1 MNSNFISYALTA
13 YALYNAI
20 TSKNK
25 LAQQQQSIE
34 DIIKSQDELSEEVQ
48 QLTTKTRKQ
57 MDNDLQFGY
66 TLILGRPTS
75 MKKLSGAL
83 HFSITNKSTKNTYQ
97 VQAFQFIPTL
107 GEAFCNREGGALFN
121 MRFSNLELEPGE
133 TFNARL
139 SWNDLTVSVLSLGVI
154 NDKILQIFNDKYS
167 WNKLGDEDA
176 TVSGACKADV
186 WLRCGAPYLDPSHYY
201 IIEKHNV
208 AGDLRWHGGNYLPGN
223 PKRSFGGSFYYTDY
237 GQIMSYDFARKFFVL
252 DE

>member
-34 DIIKSQDELSEEVQ
+34 DIIRSQDELSEEVQ

-57 MDNDLQFGY
+57 MDNDLQFDY

-83 HFSITNKSTKNTYQ
+83 HFSITNKSTKNTYT
-97 VQAFQFIPTL
+97 VQGFQFVPTL
-107 GEAFCNREGGALFN
+107 GEAFANGNGGGLFN
-121 MRFSNLELEPGE
+121 TQFNGLQLEPGE

-139 SWNDLTVSVLSLGVI
+139 SFNNLRVPETSLGVI

-167 WNKLGDEDA
+167 WKKLGDEDA

-223 PKRSFGGSFYYTDY
+223 PRKGFGGILYTDY
-237 GQIMSYDFARKFFVL
+237 GRIMDYDFARKFFVL